1 MNDAQKFLKDLFSA
15 YNTTYQAKDD
25 RKIGI
30 VAEKERF
37 EKLLDEM
44 WNNYTRGNMKQV
56 VEYKAQV
63 KYIKEAGLVVKRSKS
78 TGKHKIL
85 LEEV

>member
-30 VAEKERF
+30 IAEKERF

-44 WNNYTRGNMKQV
+44 WANYTRGNMKQV
-56 VEYKAQV
+56 VEYKKQV
-63 KYIKEAGLVVKRSKS
+63 EYIKSAGLVVKRSKR
-78 TGKHKIL
+78 TGKHMIV
-85 LEEV
+85 LEE